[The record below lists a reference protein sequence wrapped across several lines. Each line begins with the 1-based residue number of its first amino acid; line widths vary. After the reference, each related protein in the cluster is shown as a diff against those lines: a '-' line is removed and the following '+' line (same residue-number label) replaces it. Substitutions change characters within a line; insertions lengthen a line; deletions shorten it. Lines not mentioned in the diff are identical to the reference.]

1 MPLPVT
7 ASTMPRSKLPSL
19 HSHTTC
25 FPMGVLAHLSLLAGL
40 EDRTDQQS
48 PRLLLNRLST
58 TFGQEH

>member
-1 MPLPVT
+1 
-7 ASTMPRSKLPSL
+7 
-19 HSHTTC
+19 
-25 FPMGVLAHLSLLAGL
+25 MGVLAHLSLLAGL